1 MWFVRIKLLSSSKDF
16 NSTFHFIN
24 SIITHYLVHANNF
37 SEAST
42 DAHSR
47 SSREALMATK
57 KIIAEKMFLRRQ
69 LYIGYA
75 YAKVWAWQFSKK
87 RTTLMNSI
95 NLYKQ
100 LLKFAKTREH
110 IHMHSAF

>member
-37 SEAST
+37 SEATT

-47 SSREALMATK
+47 SSRKALMATK
-57 KIIAEKMFLRRQ
+57 KNFGEQIFLRRPP
-69 LYIGYA
+69 YIGYA
-75 YAKVWAWQFSKK
+75 YAELNFLKTAHPIAQ
-87 RTTLMNSI
+87 
-95 NLYKQ
+95 LY
-100 LLKFAKTREH
+100 LDSGSWNEVLV
-110 IHMHSAF
+110 